1 MLKYLRV
8 FDCNSEITEFDVE
21 KIDFDTSRI
30 ILLCD
35 VSGSMSGSV
44 GALKDAINRFADEMN
59 ENEKISVIGFDDSIN
74 FERDFSSDPQKIA
87 SYADDI
93 GAYGGTD
100 MFSALKYALGKFP
113 SDINANN
120 IVILMTDGEDNNPK
134 GEATIRNDIGAL
146 CADNSATVY
155 TLGLGSSVDT
165 AYLKLI
171 ADAGNG
177 SFLYVDSAA
186 GLDNFLQVSMS

>member
-1 MLKYLRV
+1 
-8 FDCNSEITEFDVE
+8 
-21 KIDFDTSRI
+21 
-30 ILLCD
+30 
-35 VSGSMSGSV
+35 MSGSV
-44 GALKDAINRFADEMN
+44 GALKDAITRFADEMN

-120 IVILMTDGEDNNPK
+120 IVILMTDGEDNSPK

-155 TLGLGSSVDT
+155 TLGLGS
-165 AYLKLI
+165 AWI
-171 ADAGNG
+171 PHI
-177 SFLYVDSAA
+177 
-186 GLDNFLQVSMS
+186 